1 MSATYVRGGRDDTA
15 VGGFIIVAVSFA
27 SALLVILALIYA
39 TGTNARHKQGMAEGG
54 CVPSLFVSGLPCT
67 TEQMLVTQY
76 DTIVTPAAR
85 QLTTDTAV
93 YTANENRNLTT
104 AETVLMAEV
113 TTEQTLSN
121 DLTAATYT
129 DQNRQTSIALVT
141 TAFDTGS
148 TIPSAAVL
156 FAPQMTSI
164 VNALINANQTRVTLT
179 TEQARA
185 TSLAKMRAL
194 NTRVE
199 AADTAVQAEAT
210 LLLKA
215 IDTSLQDN

>member
-1 MSATYVRGGRDDTA
+1 MSETYVRGGRDDTTA
-15 VGGFIIVAVSFA
+15 GGIIVIVVSFA
-27 SALLVILALIYA
+27 SALLLLLALIYA
-39 TGTNARHKQGMAEGG
+39 TGINARHVQGMAEGD
-54 CVPSLFVSGLPCT
+54 CVPSLFISGLPCT

-85 QLTTDTAV
+85 QLATDEAV
-93 YTANENRNLTT
+93 YAANEERNLTT
-104 AETVLMAEV
+104 AEAVLTAEV
-113 TTEQTLSN
+113 ATEQTLSSN
-121 DLTAATYT
+121 LTAAKYT
-129 DQNRQTSIALVT
+129 DQNRQTSIALIT

-148 TIPSAAVL
+148 DIPSAAVL

-185 TSLAKMRAL
+185 TSLATMRAL

-199 AADTAVQAEAT
+199 AADTAVQAEAK

-215 IDTSLQDN
+215 TGTSLQDS